1 MVWCWCEGGGSLF
14 GAEVFMAST
23 TVCVVS
29 CFVGSIV
36 DAWMFVDGCRWSVC
50 DMGVVCMVV

>member
-1 MVWCWCEGGGSLF
+1 LF

-23 TVCVVS
+23 TVCVVGCS
-29 CFVGSIV
+29 VGSIV
-36 DAWMFVDGCRWSVC
+36 AAWMFVDGCRWSVC